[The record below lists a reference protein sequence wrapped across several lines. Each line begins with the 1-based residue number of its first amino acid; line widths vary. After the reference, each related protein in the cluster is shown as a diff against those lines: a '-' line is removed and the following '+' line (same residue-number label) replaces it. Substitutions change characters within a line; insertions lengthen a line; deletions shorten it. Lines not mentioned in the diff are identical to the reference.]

1 MFNRKSSE
9 IQQRKNGTGM
19 GVYSSSGEVAVNDF
33 ELLLGIVF
41 VALLLD
47 LAFWG

>member
-1 MFNRKSSE
+1 MFDRKPSE
-9 IQQRKNGTGM
+9 IQQRAYGTRV
-19 GVYSSSGEVAVNDF
+19 GVYSSSSEVVVNDF

>member
-1 MFNRKSSE
+1 MFNRKPSE
-9 IQQRKNGTGM
+9 VQQRPYGTRV
-19 GVYSSSGEVAVNDF
+19 GVYSSTSEIVVSDF

-47 LAFWG
+47 LVFWG

>member
-1 MFNRKSSE
+1 MFDRKPSE

-19 GVYSSSGEVAVNDF
+19 GVHSSTSEVAVSDF